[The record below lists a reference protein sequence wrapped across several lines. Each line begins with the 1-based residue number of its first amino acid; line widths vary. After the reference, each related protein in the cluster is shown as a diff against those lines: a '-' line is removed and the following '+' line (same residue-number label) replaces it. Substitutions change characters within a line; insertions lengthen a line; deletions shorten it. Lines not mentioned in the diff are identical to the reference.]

1 MKRERTYPFF
11 AMRSKED
18 ANGKSYRWQRNRVN
32 ISPQDAV
39 GIYSA
44 FLFRNNIGK
53 TDANK

>member
-1 MKRERTYPFF
+1 MWK
-11 AMRSKED
+11 
-18 ANGKSYRWQRNRVN
+18 NRVN